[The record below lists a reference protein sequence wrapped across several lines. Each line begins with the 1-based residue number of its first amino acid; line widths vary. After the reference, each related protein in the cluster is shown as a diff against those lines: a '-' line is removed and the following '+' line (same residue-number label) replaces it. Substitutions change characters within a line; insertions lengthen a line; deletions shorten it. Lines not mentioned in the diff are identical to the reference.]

1 MPSTLVR
8 SGASE
13 VAIADYQRQELAV
26 LYLVL
31 LSLLSHSQFC
41 CVERVRGSYHRG
53 LQLLQLLFEFN
64 MNVRAVTPFSL

>member
-1 MPSTLVR
+1 MR

-31 LSLLSHSQFC
+31 VFRLSHSQFC
-41 CVERVRGSYHRG
+41 CVERARGSYHRG

-64 MNVRAVTPFSL
+64 MNVCTVTSLSL

>member
-1 MPSTLVR
+1 MR

-31 LSLLSHSQFC
+31 VFLLSHSQFC

-64 MNVRAVTPFSL
+64 MNVCTVIPLSL

>member
-1 MPSTLVR
+1 MR

-26 LYLVL
+26 LYVV
-31 LSLLSHSQFC
+31 LLSHSQFC

-64 MNVRAVTPFSL
+64 MNVCAVIPLSL

>member
-1 MPSTLVR
+1 MR

-31 LSLLSHSQFC
+31 VFRLSHSQFC

-64 MNVRAVTPFSL
+64 MNVCTVIPLSL

>member
-1 MPSTLVR
+1 MR

-31 LSLLSHSQFC
+31 VVLLSHSQFC

-64 MNVRAVTPFSL
+64 MNVRAVIPLSL